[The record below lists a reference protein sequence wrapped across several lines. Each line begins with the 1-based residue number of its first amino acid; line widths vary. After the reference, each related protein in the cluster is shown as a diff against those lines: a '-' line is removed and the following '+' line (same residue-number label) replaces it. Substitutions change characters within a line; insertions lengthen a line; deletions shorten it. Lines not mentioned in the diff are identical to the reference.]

1 MKKFKIY
8 GVPQFNDGEIVTYK
22 EIIERR
28 RGGFLEKSWDGTVSH
43 WKSFFSPAWRLVRVK
58 RRFEI
63 IEFGDWWGIPSVKVG
78 AIWSKKELINGFPE
92 QLTICLGYEANTD
105 WDGTLED
112 LNIRMSHIDRIN
124 NSRIVFKEVYIE
136 VEDK

>member
-1 MKKFKIY
+1 MSEYFKN
-8 GVPQFNDGEIVTYK
+8 GAIVTEKQLRK
-22 EIIERR
+22 EL
-28 RGGFLEKSWDGTVSH
+28 GGCVEGEWDGSVESFNKTFRT
-43 WKSFFSPAWRLVRVK
+43 WKIVRVK

-78 AIWSKKELINGFPE
+78 TIWSKKELINGFPE
-92 QLTICLGYEANTD
+92 QLTICRGYEANTD

-124 NSRIVFKEVYIE
+124 NSRIIFKEIYIE
-136 VEDK
+136 VKDK